1 MFVGDIVTKVET
13 WHIPSPHTLRAAT
26 PKKIWEPWSTMENL
40 FNKSFSLQNIW
51 VWVSNRSLV
60 GKAAWNQG
68 DMYCLVTSSN
78 QATLAKGKKFSCHSA
93 ISLTA
98 YIYRDAT
105 VVKLNSNNET
115 LLGGHQ
121 KWMATKAWRT
131 IWDWRQEV
139 MLPQNPYFS
148 WTKNSP
154 TDGWVDSNSIDT
166 LTMDLKK
173 PMTSAVALWTRGG
186 RLCSKEALPQ
196 SITLNN
202 ILVSGL
208 RGV

>member
-1 MFVGDIVTKVET
+1 M
-13 WHIPSPHTLRAAT
+13 W
-26 PKKIWEPWSTMENL
+26 
-40 FNKSFSLQNIW
+40 
-51 VWVSNRSLV
+51 SLV

-139 MLPQNPYFS
+139 MLPQDPYFS
-148 WTKNSP
+148 CKNSP

-173 PMTSAVALWTRGG
+173 TDDLCCSSVDQG
-186 RLCSKEALPQ
+186 RSTVLQGSTATIHHVKQHPRQ
-196 SITLNN
+196 W
-202 ILVSGL
+202 GL
-208 RGV
+208 GV